1 MEKIWLKS
9 YPEGVPSEVNLDE
22 FSSLVD
28 LFNKTCERFDE
39 KPAFVNFGV
48 EVSFNKLKFYAESLS
63 SYLLNELNLSK
74 GDRVSIMMPNILQYP
89 ISTFGI
95 LKSGLIVD
103 NINPLFTARE
113 LEAQLNDSG
122 SETIIIAENF
132 ASNLQEIIPK
142 TSIKNVIITSLGDFL
157 GFKGKIINFVVKY
170 IKRMV
175 PPYNLPNAVNFKDAL
190 DTGSQQVFQ
199 EQKIDKEDIAFLQYT
214 GGTTGGV
221 KAAILSHRNVLAN
234 AIQVRAWLGKS
245 LKFGEDIAICALPLY
260 HIFAL
265 TCNSIVFFYF
275 GSKNILITN
284 PRDIPGF
291 VKELKKHQF
300 TFISGVNTLFN
311 KLMEEP
317 SFKECDFSKLN
328 ISIAGG
334 MPVQKSV
341 GERWQSMTGCL
352 LVVGYGL
359 SETAPAAS
367 IDPVDGKS
375 FSDTIGLP
383 LPSTEMSIQSDKGK
397 ILSAGEEGEICIRGP
412 QVMRG
417 YWNNEKDTKKALTQ
431 DGWFKTGDI
440 GIMREDGYFKI
451 VDRKKDMII
460 VSGFNVY
467 PSEIEEV
474 AMMHSK
480 VLEAGC
486 IGVKNS
492 EGQEE
497 VKLHVSP
504 KEGENI
510 SKNEIIDHCR
520 RHLTAYKVPKL
531 LEIVDE
537 IPKSNVGKILRRK
550 LREKTTNA

>member
-1 MEKIWLKS
+1 
-9 YPEGVPSEVNLDE
+9 
-22 FSSLVD
+22 
-28 LFNKTCERFDE
+28 
-39 KPAFVNFGV
+39 
-48 EVSFNKLKFYAESLS
+48 
-63 SYLLNELNLSK
+63 
-74 GDRVSIMMPNILQYP
+74 
-89 ISTFGI
+89 
-95 LKSGLIVD
+95 
-103 NINPLFTARE
+103 
-113 LEAQLNDSG
+113 
-122 SETIIIAENF
+122 
-132 ASNLQEIIPK
+132 
-142 TSIKNVIITSLGDFL
+142 
-157 GFKGKIINFVVKY
+157 
-170 IKRMV
+170 
-175 PPYNLPNAVNFKDAL
+175 
-190 DTGSQQVFQ
+190 
-199 EQKIDKEDIAFLQYT
+199 
-214 GGTTGGV
+214 
-221 KAAILSHRNVLAN
+221 
-234 AIQVRAWLGKS
+234 
-245 LKFGEDIAICALPLY
+245 
-260 HIFAL
+260 
-265 TCNSIVFFYF
+265 
-275 GSKNILITN
+275 
-284 PRDIPGF
+284 
-291 VKELKKHQF
+291 
-300 TFISGVNTLFN
+300 LFN

-341 GERWQSMTGCL
+341 GERWQSTTGCL

-383 LPSTEMSIQSDKGK
+383 LPSTEMSIQNDKGK
-397 ILSAGEEGEICIRGP
+397 ILSVGEEGEICIRGP

-486 IGVKNS
+486 IGVANS
-492 EGQEE
+492 DGQEE

-510 SKNEIIDHCR
+510 SKNEILDHCR
-520 RHLTAYKVPKL
+520 KHLTAYKVPKL